1 MIKRLIP
8 LMVCLLL
15 GGVAFAQ
22 GGVEFRDLTFDE
34 ALVKA
39 KAEKKLVFVDCYT
52 AWCAPCKVMA
62 KDVFPQKAA
71 GDFFNPRFVCV
82 KFDVQKGEGVEVG
95 KKLGTRAYPSFFI
108 IRPDGK
114 VQHAIV
120 GGCELDVL
128 IKRVERGL
136 NEKTSL
142 LYLDTRYQQGKL
154 NKKQLLDYKMAL
166 KEADNQ
172 AKVNE
177 IQKELADILT
187 EKDKVKAYFW
197 PFFAEAQVG
206 SAEMDF
212 VLAHLPELEKNVGK
226 EKLDQYLDEAY
237 SNVLNS
243 SVKAF
248 HAPVNGGGEKPDLN
262 KLKEQVSN
270 LKIARQPLLM
280 MKYNMLEAATVGDA
294 KKLMEVLDAGVK
306 QLDDIWLASITLQK
320 VSGKATKEEL
330 SHMAALGE
338 KISAQQ
344 TDDYTKKYF
353 AMLADNYRR
362 RAHTGIYF
370 DELSFEEAL
379 EKAKKSNKLL
389 FVDCYTSW
397 CGPCKIL
404 ARDVFTDSEVGDY
417 FNEHFISLK
426 VDCEKGEGPRLRERF
441 GVAGFPTLLFLNGE
455 GEVVSKMVGASKQP
469 VFLQKV
475 KEGLDPNTSV
485 YGKEKQYKAGKR
497 DRAFVLDLITSYRN
511 QREYKKSREVSLE
524 LLATL
529 SEKELLTE
537 EMWEVVQDYF
547 VSGYGSEWWNFI
559 LKHSDEYAKL
569 VGKEAVANKIGSTM
583 HPYLFGFAC
592 GNDKSENRPDFVT
605 CKKLVDR
612 YQPAQKEILYAF
624 IELGKSACSNNFNG
638 YFQTVLKVVPKLD
651 ISEHYRFFANAL
663 GHLVKNA
670 NAKQKQQLLTLLK
683 ESQKRQSD
691 YFKPLYQEF
700 LDQVGKF

>member
-1 MIKRLIP
+1 
-8 LMVCLLL
+8 
-15 GGVAFAQ
+15 
-22 GGVEFRDLTFDE
+22 
-34 ALVKA
+34 
-39 KAEKKLVFVDCYT
+39 
-52 AWCAPCKVMA
+52 
-62 KDVFPQKAA
+62 
-71 GDFFNPRFVCV
+71 
-82 KFDVQKGEGVEVG
+82 
-95 KKLGTRAYPSFFI
+95 
-108 IRPDGK
+108 
-114 VQHAIV
+114 
-120 GGCELDVL
+120 
-128 IKRVERGL
+128 
-136 NEKTSL
+136 
-142 LYLDTRYQQGKL
+142 
-154 NKKQLLDYKMAL
+154 MAL

-294 KKLMEVLDAGVK
+294 KKLMEVLDAGVE

>member
-1 MIKRLIP
+1 M
-8 LMVCLLL
+8 
-15 GGVAFAQ
+15 
-22 GGVEFRDLTFDE
+22 
-34 ALVKA
+34 
-39 KAEKKLVFVDCYT
+39 
-52 AWCAPCKVMA
+52 
-62 KDVFPQKAA
+62 
-71 GDFFNPRFVCV
+71 
-82 KFDVQKGEGVEVG
+82 
-95 KKLGTRAYPSFFI
+95 
-108 IRPDGK
+108 
-114 VQHAIV
+114 
-120 GGCELDVL
+120 
-128 IKRVERGL
+128 
-136 NEKTSL
+136 
-142 LYLDTRYQQGKL
+142 
-154 NKKQLLDYKMAL
+154 
-166 KEADNQ
+166 
-172 AKVNE
+172 
-177 IQKELADILT
+177 
-187 EKDKVKAYFW
+187 
-197 PFFAEAQVG
+197 
-206 SAEMDF
+206 
-212 VLAHLPELEKNVGK
+212 
-226 EKLDQYLDEAY
+226 DEAY

-248 HAPVNGGGEKPDLN
+248 HAPVNGGGEKTDLN

-294 KKLMEVLDAGVK
+294 KKLMEVLDAGVE

-529 SEKELLTE
+529 SEQELLTK
-537 EMWEVVQDYF
+537 EMWDVVQDYF

>member
-52 AWCAPCKVMA
+52 AWCAPCKAMA

-120 GGCELDVL
+120 GGFELDVL

-294 KKLMEVLDAGVK
+294 KKLMEVLDAGVE

>member
-1 MIKRLIP
+1 MMKRLIS

-15 GGVAFAQ
+15 GGMAFAQ

-52 AWCAPCKVMA
+52 AWCAPCKAMA

-108 IRPDGK
+108 IRSDGK

-154 NKKQLLDYKMAL
+154 SKKQLLDYKVAL
-166 KEADNQ
+166 KEANNQ
-172 AKVNE
+172 DKVNE

-187 EKDKVKAYFW
+187 DKDKVKAYFW
-197 PFFAEAQVG
+197 PFFAEARVG

-212 VLAHLPELEKNVGK
+212 VLAHLPELEKSVGK

-237 SNVLNS
+237 SNTLNAAI
-243 SVKAF
+243 KAF
-248 HAPVNGGGEKPDLN
+248 HVPANGGEKPDLN

-280 MKYNMLEAATVGDA
+280 MKYNMLEAATAGDA
-294 KKLMEVLDAGVK
+294 EKLLEVLEAGME

-330 SHMAALGE
+330 NQLAEFGE

-417 FNEHFISLK
+417 FNANFISLK
-426 VDCEKGEGPRLRERF
+426 VDCEKGEGPQLRERF

-469 VFLQKV
+469 LFLQKV

-497 DRAFVLDLITSYRN
+497 DRDFVLDLIASYKN

-529 SEKELLTE
+529 SEQELLTK
-537 EMWEVVQDYF
+537 EMWDVVQDYF

-592 GNDKSENRPDFVT
+592 GNDKSESKPDFVT
-605 CKKLVDR
+605 FKKLVDR

-624 IELGKSACSNNFNG
+624 IELGKSACSNNFNA

-651 ISEHYRFFANAL
+651 ISEHYRFFYNAL
-663 GHLVKNA
+663 GNLTKNA
-670 NAKQKQQLLTLLK
+670 NAKQKQQLLALLK

-700 LDQVGKF
+700 FDKIGG

>member
-1 MIKRLIP
+1 
-8 LMVCLLL
+8 
-15 GGVAFAQ
+15 
-22 GGVEFRDLTFDE
+22 
-34 ALVKA
+34 
-39 KAEKKLVFVDCYT
+39 
-52 AWCAPCKVMA
+52 
-62 KDVFPQKAA
+62 
-71 GDFFNPRFVCV
+71 
-82 KFDVQKGEGVEVG
+82 
-95 KKLGTRAYPSFFI
+95 
-108 IRPDGK
+108 
-114 VQHAIV
+114 
-120 GGCELDVL
+120 
-128 IKRVERGL
+128 
-136 NEKTSL
+136 
-142 LYLDTRYQQGKL
+142 
-154 NKKQLLDYKMAL
+154 MAL

-294 KKLMEVLDAGVK
+294 KKLMEVLDAGVE

-344 TDDYTKKYF
+344 ADDYTKKYF

>member
-1 MIKRLIP
+1 M
-8 LMVCLLL
+8 
-15 GGVAFAQ
+15 
-22 GGVEFRDLTFDE
+22 
-34 ALVKA
+34 
-39 KAEKKLVFVDCYT
+39 
-52 AWCAPCKVMA
+52 
-62 KDVFPQKAA
+62 
-71 GDFFNPRFVCV
+71 
-82 KFDVQKGEGVEVG
+82 
-95 KKLGTRAYPSFFI
+95 
-108 IRPDGK
+108 
-114 VQHAIV
+114 
-120 GGCELDVL
+120 
-128 IKRVERGL
+128 
-136 NEKTSL
+136 
-142 LYLDTRYQQGKL
+142 
-154 NKKQLLDYKMAL
+154 

-294 KKLMEVLDAGVK
+294 KKLMEVLDAGVE